1 MVMGKFWQMKTL
13 ANCSELSFFIDKL
26 HCSASECDLVTT
38 IVYLRHHVRSIILM
52 VLEFAVETICMVRI
66 YHK

>member
-26 HCSASECDLVTT
+26 HCSASEYDLVNHK
-38 IVYLRHHVRSIILM
+38 VNLRQEHNSNG
-52 VLEFAVETICMVRI
+52 T
-66 YHK
+66 